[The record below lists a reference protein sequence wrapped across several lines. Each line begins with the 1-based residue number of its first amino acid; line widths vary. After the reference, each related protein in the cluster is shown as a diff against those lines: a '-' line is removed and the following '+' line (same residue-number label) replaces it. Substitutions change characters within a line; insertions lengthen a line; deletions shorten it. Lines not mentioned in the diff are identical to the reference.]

1 MAFGLGDVLQ
11 SLQQGVQ
18 AINNLTIQIRAT
30 FPQVAA
36 LSSSATVGTITF
48 ASSQPSQFL
57 TVITSS
63 GGSYKVPL
71 YNP

>member
-11 SLQQGVQ
+11 TLQQGVQ
-18 AINNLTIQIRAT
+18 AINNLTIKIGTT

-36 LSSSATVGTITF
+36 LSTSATVGTITF
-48 ASSQPSQFL
+48 SSSQPSQFL

-63 GGSYKVPL
+63 GGTYKTPL
-71 YNP
+71 YLP